1 MYSRALAL
9 LPRLLALG
17 NECLPPPLPPDR
29 RSELYSHG
37 SACAPLAG

>member
-1 MYSRALAL
+1 MYWRALAL
-9 LPRLLALG
+9 LPRQLALS
-17 NECLPPPLPPDR
+17 NEPLSPPLSPDW